1 MSRPRILV
9 FDQLY
14 RVLAERIVEFQAEQR
29 PRWSRVDLRVRLAYR
44 RLGRL
49 ARRRG
54 GGGGASRVAGG
65 AAAGGGSGGR
75 RYGVGLGRR
84 RRRVSRHLGILA
96 SSRSSDYTCWLL
108 GLHITT
114 GQSINQS
121 INQSVRTSINTAS
134 LQKYSQKR
142 PRRVICA
149 RRNSLVESGRAM

>member
-54 GGGGASRVAGG
+54 GGGGASRVDG
-65 AAAGGGSGGR
+65 GGGSGGR

-121 INQSVRTSINTAS
+121 INQSERQLIQRLFRNI
-134 LQKYSQKR
+134 
-142 PRRVICA
+142 PRSA
-149 RRNSLVESGRAM
+149 RGE

>member
-9 FDQLY
+9 FDKLY

-54 GGGGASRVAGG
+54 GGGGASRVDGG
-65 AAAGGGSGGR
+65 GGGGGGGSGGR

-96 SSRSSDYTCWLL
+96 SSRSSDYTCRLL

-121 INQSVRTSINTAS
+121 INQSERQLIQRLFRNI
-134 LQKYSQKR
+134 
-142 PRRVICA
+142 PRSA
-149 RRNSLVESGRAM
+149 RGE

>member
-54 GGGGASRVAGG
+54 GGGGASRVDG
-65 AAAGGGSGGR
+65 GGGSGGR

-96 SSRSSDYTCWLL
+96 SSRSSDCTCWLL

-142 PRRVICA
+142 PRRAICA

>member
-54 GGGGASRVAGG
+54 GGGGASRVDG
-65 AAAGGGSGGR
+65 GGGSGGR

-121 INQSVRTSINTAS
+121 VRTSINTAS